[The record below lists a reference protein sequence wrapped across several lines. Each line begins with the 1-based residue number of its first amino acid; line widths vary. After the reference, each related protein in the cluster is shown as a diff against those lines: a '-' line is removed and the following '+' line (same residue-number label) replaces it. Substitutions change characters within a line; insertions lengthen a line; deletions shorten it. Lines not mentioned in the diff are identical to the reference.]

1 MPRVA
6 AVSAS
11 PTRPRGRHRAPVR
24 RGWAP
29 RALLSALSAPL
40 GVITGLG
47 LAVAAAVLER
57 PGMAVVG
64 VLAAGA
70 PGLYHAVRSGVLE
83 NQLRAVALE
92 RAEQPALERADQP
105 EPVETPVEPATDNAF
120 GLVDARIDT
129 GELQRIWDRGDGPD
143 TGELPRVPAD
153 AGVLVGAASA
163 RRGDRFAIGTAE
175 ARVFDAIVLAESDE
189 LTRALELPSRR
200 GRHAAAPSAAA
211 PVRRGPDLA
220 DARTAPPSGRPELV
234 VVRHRRGRH
243 AAA

>member
-1 MPRVA
+1 
-6 AVSAS
+6 
-11 PTRPRGRHRAPVR
+11 
-24 RGWAP
+24 
-29 RALLSALSAPL
+29 
-40 GVITGLG
+40 VITGMG

-64 VLAAGA
+64 VLAAGG

-83 NQLRAVALE
+83 NQLRAVAAERAEQPALE
-92 RAEQPALERADQP
+92 RAEQPALERAEQP
-105 EPVETPVEPATDNAF
+105 APTPVETPAETASAPAPEPDNAF

-163 RRGDRFAIGTAE
+163 RRGERFTIGTAE
-175 ARVFDAIVLAESDE
+175 ARVFDAIVLAEADE

-200 GRHAAAPSAAA
+200 GRHAAAASDA
-211 PVRRGPDLA
+211 PPARRGPDLA